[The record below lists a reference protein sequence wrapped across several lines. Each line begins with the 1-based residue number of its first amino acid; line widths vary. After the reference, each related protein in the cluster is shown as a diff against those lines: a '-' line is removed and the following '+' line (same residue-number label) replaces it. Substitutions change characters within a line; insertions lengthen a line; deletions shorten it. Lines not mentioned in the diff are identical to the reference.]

1 MLPKEKALEIIERTG
16 LTDIVEKTFMQL
28 PCSGISGVAK
38 CTYLWIK
45 ERYTITSSHKVK
57 LMLKQKMRIRSINV
71 SWL

>member
-38 CTYLWIK
+38 CTLSLDEGKIYYYFIPQGEVDVETENENK
-45 ERYTITSSHKVK
+45 EH
-57 LMLKQKMRIRSINV
+57 
-71 SWL
+71 